1 MPRRRS
7 DAWMWDQA
15 CELMDEAERLRTQFF
30 TPAPA
35 RARRPGWEPPADVLE
50 SEDQLWII
58 VALPG
63 VAQED
68 LEVVLDGGTL
78 VVAGLRPMPRIAA
91 RAQIRRLELPH
102 GRFERRLELPAGH
115 FEIARREL
123 ADGCLVL
130 GLKKLG

>member
-1 MPRRRS
+1 MARES
-7 DAWMWDQA
+7 DVWMWGHA
-15 CELMDEAERLRTQFF
+15 CGLIDEAERLRQQFF
-30 TPAPA
+30 TPGRSP
-35 RARRPGWEPPADVLE
+35 RVSWEPPADVLE

-63 VAQED
+63 VEAD
-68 LEVVLDGGTL
+68 HIDTTIDGGTL
-78 VVAGLRPMPRIAA
+78 IVAGQRPMPRIAA

-102 GRFERRLELPAGH
+102 GRFERRLELAPGRYEIGH
-115 FEIARREL
+115 REL